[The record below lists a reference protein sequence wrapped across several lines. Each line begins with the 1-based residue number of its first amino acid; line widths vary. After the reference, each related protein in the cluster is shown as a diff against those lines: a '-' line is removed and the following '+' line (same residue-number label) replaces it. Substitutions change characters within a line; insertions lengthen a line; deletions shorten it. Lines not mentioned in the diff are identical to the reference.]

1 MQGATM
7 LADVKN
13 SFSDKAKKSVDS
25 FSEQVKKIRTGR
37 ATPNVLDNVMVD
49 YYGTPTPL
57 PQTANVACPEARLIT
72 IQPWDVSL
80 LKAIEKAILK
90 SELGFNPSN
99 DGKVIRIAIPPL
111 TEETRK
117 ELVKQAKGVAEQAR
131 VSIRN
136 LRRDANEA
144 LKKLKKDNSITE
156 DEEKQGLDAIQKD
169 TDKFIKEI
177 DEILAKREK
186 DILEI

>member
-1 MQGATM
+1 M

-13 SFSDKAKKSVDS
+13 GFNDKAKKSIDS
-25 FSEQVKKIRTGR
+25 FVEQVKKIRTGR
-37 ATPNVLDNVMVD
+37 ATPSVLDNVLVD

-57 PQTANVACPEARLIT
+57 PQTANVTCPEARLIL
-72 IQPWDVSL
+72 IQPWDAST
-80 LKAIEKAILK
+80 LKAIEKGIQKA
-90 SELGFNPSN
+90 ELGFNPSN
-99 DGKVIRIAIPPL
+99 DGHVIRIVIPPL

-117 ELVKQAKGVAEQAR
+117 ELVKQAKSVAEQAR

-136 LRRDANEA
+136 LRRDCNEQ
-144 LKKLKKDNSITE
+144 LKKLKKDNTVTE
-156 DEEKQGLDAIQKD
+156 DEEKQGLDEIQKM
-169 TDKFIKEI
+169 TDKFIKDI